1 MKIEKPEPGEYT
13 AYTINYI
20 KLLPDDA
27 EVLRHLSENLQTT
40 TDFILSLAPE
50 KLDYVYA
57 PGKWTIR
64 EMWLH
69 VADSERVF
77 AYRALCF
84 ARGEMQNLPGFEEND
99 FAANSNAK
107 TRDIRSILEEFAA
120 VRRATLALFQSF
132 DASVLTKIGTANN
145 NPTSVRALAYQ
156 IAGHELH
163 HLNVIKERYL

>member
-1 MKIEKPEPGEYT
+1 MKIEKPKAGEF
-13 AYTINYI
+13 APYTINYI

-27 EVLRHLSENLQTT
+27 EILRHLSENLQTT
-40 TDFILSLAPE
+40 SDFILSLPPE

-69 VADSERVF
+69 VVDSERVF

-84 ARGEMQNLPGFEEND
+84 ARGETVNLPGFEEND
-99 FAANSNAK
+99 YAASSNANA
-107 TRDIRSILEEFAA
+107 RGINNILKEFAA
-120 VRRATLALFQSF
+120 VRSATLALFESF
-132 DASVLTKIGTANN
+132 DASVLTKIGTAND
-145 NPTSVRALAYQ
+145 NPTSVRALVYQ

-163 HLNVIKERYL
+163 HLNIIKERYL

>member
-1 MKIEKPEPGEYT
+1 MKIEKPKAGEFT
-13 AYTINYI
+13 PYTINYI

-27 EVLRHLSENLQTT
+27 EVLRHLSENLQTS
-40 TDFILSLAPE
+40 TDFILSLPPE

-57 PGKWTIR
+57 PRKWTIR

-84 ARGEMQNLPGFEEND
+84 ARGDKTGLPGFEEND
-99 FAANSNAK
+99 YAANSNANA
-107 TRDIRSILEEFAA
+107 RDIRSILREFAA
-120 VRRATLALFQSF
+120 VRQATIALFESF
-132 DASVLTKIGTANN
+132 DADILTKIGTAND
-145 NPTSVRALAYQ
+145 NPTSVRAVAYQ

-163 HLNVIKERYL
+163 HLNIIKERYL